1 MDHAAAKPIVLSD
14 REGIGRVTMC
24 GCGVVSLHLGGT
36 SLRMDVAT
44 MAELERL
51 LRSAVGELYALS
63 LALKEEKNAPASS
76 LTH

>member
-1 MDHAAAKPIVLSD
+1 MDHVAGSPIVLSD
-14 REGIGRVTMC
+14 RHRTGRVTLC

-44 MAELERL
+44 LAELERL

-63 LALKEEKNAPASS
+63 LALKEEKTAMSS
-76 LTH
+76 SMTH